1 VQLKLAA
8 RLYTSRLGNRPVGI
22 FNTQA
27 HWVWRIAPALS
38 FRHFLSISAHMTA
51 LNDIYEEYEFLDAD
65 DRYRLLI
72 DLGKAL
78 EPMPDALKTDA
89 TLVRG
94 CSAAVWVYPT
104 TLEDGRLHFLA
115 DSNAAITKGIIA
127 LVLTTVQDG
136 TPQEV
141 AAADIE
147 GALSPFDLKNQLSS
161 NRTQGIPNMIA
172 LIRDTAAR
180 YL

>member
-1 VQLKLAA
+1 MTTLAD
-8 RLYTSRLGNRPVGI
+8 LT
-22 FNTQA
+22 
-27 HWVWRIAPALS
+27 
-38 FRHFLSISAHMTA
+38 
-51 LNDIYEEYEFLDAD
+51 EEYEFLDAD

-104 TLEDGRLHFLA
+104 QIDNRTLHFLA

-127 LVLTTVQDG
+127 LVLLTVQDR
-136 TPQEV
+136 P
-141 AAADIE
+141 AAEILDTDIE
-147 GALSPFDLKNQLSS
+147 GALAPFDLGNQLSS

-172 LIRDTAAR
+172 LIRATARR
-180 YL
+180 YAA